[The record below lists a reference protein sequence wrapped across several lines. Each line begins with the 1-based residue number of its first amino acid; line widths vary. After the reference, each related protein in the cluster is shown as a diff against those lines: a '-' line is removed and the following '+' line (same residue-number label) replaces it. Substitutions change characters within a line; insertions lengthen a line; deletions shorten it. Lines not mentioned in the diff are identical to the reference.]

1 MSTPRR
7 FAETKCFLLAVAL
20 TGSTLFLLAACSG
33 GPRLPPLASDAVILC
48 FGDSLT
54 FGTGASE
61 AESYPMRL
69 AALTGHQP
77 AKSKNLFCVMKL
89 NKYLKAAQALQAKA
103 INRNDIKMFE
113 VDIRNYE
120 DGEVSVWV
128 TTQLV
133 GSEEFHYFV
142 LYTFFDKE
150 QNDKLIA
157 QLTAWMEGAE

>member
-1 MSTPRR
+1 
-7 FAETKCFLLAVAL
+7 
-20 TGSTLFLLAACSG
+20 
-33 GPRLPPLASDAVILC
+33 
-48 FGDSLT
+48 
-54 FGTGASE
+54 
-61 AESYPMRL
+61 
-69 AALTGHQP
+69 
-77 AKSKNLFCVMKL
+77 MKL
-89 NKYLKAAQALQAKA
+89 KKYLKAAQALQAKA

-133 GSEEFHYFV
+133 GSEEFNYFV

>member
-1 MSTPRR
+1 
-7 FAETKCFLLAVAL
+7 
-20 TGSTLFLLAACSG
+20 
-33 GPRLPPLASDAVILC
+33 
-48 FGDSLT
+48 
-54 FGTGASE
+54 
-61 AESYPMRL
+61 
-69 AALTGHQP
+69 
-77 AKSKNLFCVMKL
+77 MKL
-89 NKYLKAAQALQAKA
+89 NKYLKAVQAIQAKA

-157 QLTAWMEGAE
+157 QLTAWMEGGE